1 MESWRQHGE
10 VREFCPGVAI
20 EMTNIGTVFT
30 LSFEEQD
37 TPALLVTGLC
47 HKQDSL
53 KSIYISI
60 LKLSPSLHFRVQ
72 VVAWHK
78 NSSMAQR
85 ARDIIEFHL

>member
-1 MESWRQHGE
+1 MRDVESWRQHGE
-10 VREFCPGVAI
+10 LREFCPGVAI

-37 TPALLVTGLC
+37 TPDLLVTGLR

-60 LKLSPSLHFRVQ
+60 LKLSPSLQFRVQ
-72 VVAWHK
+72 VMAWHK
-78 NSSMAQR
+78 NKQLHGPER
-85 ARDIIEFHL
+85 HH